1 MGWVVARI
9 TLALLI
15 AGVLG
20 YRWHEGLLSWPL
32 ILMSA
37 FILGL
42 LLVEIF
48 TADRRRE
55 ARDFY
60 PDGRPIPRRRA
71 TDHQAL
77 PDTVIGPEVRVRTMP
92 PDDL

>member
-9 TLALLI
+9 TLALVI

-20 YRWHEGLLSWPL
+20 YRWHEGLLTWPL

-37 FILGL
+37 FIGGL

-55 ARDFY
+55 QRNLYA
-60 PDGRPIPRRRA
+60 DGPPGPRRRA
-71 TDHQAL
+71 TDYRPAE
-77 PDTVIGPEVRVRTMP
+77 IAPEDRVRSS
-92 PDDL
+92 LGGR